1 MQARAFECS
10 ICAVVGC
17 YRFFVD
23 YYASFMGVR
32 QVGGAVARALTLLP
46 V

>member
-32 QVGGAVARALTLLP
+32 QVGGAVADAFACMN
-46 V
+46 